1 MTGGVREVDRDN
13 VPFGVASAR
22 EMHTR
27 ECVEPRRIAVRNFPR
42 VAKLLWPVKTA
53 ATLAALVNTNPR
65 TAERWV
71 TGEVEP
77 PISVALLTM
86 QEIFRRD

>member
-1 MTGGVREVDRDN
+1 MHGS
-13 VPFGVASAR
+13 VPFGVASAT
-22 EMHTR
+22 EIATR

-42 VAKLLWPVKTA
+42 IAKVLWPDKTA
-53 ATLAALVNTNPR
+53 ATLASLVGASSR

-71 TGEVEP
+71 TGEIEP
-77 PISVALLTM
+77 PNAVVILTM